1 MKKIPV
7 NKYRDIPFTAR
18 TRCLICAK
26 PMQTALLNFPKLP
39 MTEIYTS
46 EKGNTKLAICDQS
59 FHICKNCGHGQIK
72 NVIDVNLQYGDAV
85 SYSFRASK
93 SATGR
98 ESGDFFLQFLNKFI
112 GKKRFGNILELGC
125 NDMYVLQALKNKAR
139 KLVGVDPILKNRE
152 KEFTQDNLIA
162 IGGFFEDVRFNEK
175 FDMIICKDT
184 LEHVD
189 NPKEFVRKVIELGN
203 DNTLYFFQFPLLETL
218 LYNCRFDQ
226 IFHQHLSY
234 FSLQSILYMLTE
246 FGCELV
252 DYSINHNLWGAILI
266 AFKKGKSKQFAKDV
280 RVFSRAEIL
289 QRYEI
294 FKTSMQ
300 MTQKQLQLL
309 ENEILYGYGAALML
323 PILSYHLNND
333 FSSFKYILDEDAH
346 KDGTYYINLPVQIRH
361 VSKVHDIQKAVI
373 LVTAISTITNTRR
386 ILAKLASS
394 NPKKILVPL
403 HTF

>member
-189 NPKEFVRKVIELGN
+189 NTKEFVRKVIELGN

-226 IFHQHLSY
+226 IFHQHLCY

-280 RVFSRAEIL
+280 RVLSHVDIL
-289 QRYEI
+289 NRYEI
-294 FKTSMQ
+294 FKTSIR

-309 ENEILYGYGAALML
+309 DNEHIYGYGAALM
-323 PILSYHLNND
+323 
-333 FSSFKYILDEDAH
+333 
-346 KDGTYYINLPVQIRH
+346 
-361 VSKVHDIQKAVI
+361 
-373 LVTAISTITNTRR
+373 
-386 ILAKLASS
+386 
-394 NPKKILVPL
+394 
-403 HTF
+403 